1 MRNYWLVSISVFTS
15 VVAITATIRSSS
27 VGLRICTITAGIKK
41 YKSIIKKE
49 KKKHDKIVFSAKT
62 NLENDEVLI
71 SKALID
77 LYVSPYKFVLVNNVL
92 REIIKRKKKETLG
105 RRKFC
110 AIY

>member
-1 MRNYWLVSISVFTS
+1 M
-15 VVAITATIRSSS
+15 
-27 VGLRICTITAGIKK
+27 
-41 YKSIIKKE
+41 
-49 KKKHDKIVFSAKT
+49 FSAKT
-62 NLENDEVLI
+62 NLENDEVPI

-92 REIIKRKKKETLG
+92 REIIKRKKKKTLG

>member
-1 MRNYWLVSISVFTS
+1 M
-15 VVAITATIRSSS
+15 
-27 VGLRICTITAGIKK
+27 
-41 YKSIIKKE
+41 
-49 KKKHDKIVFSAKT
+49 FSAKT

-77 LYVSPYKFVLVNNVL
+77 LYVSPYKFVSVNNVL
-92 REIIKRKKKETLG
+92 REIIKRKKKESLG